1 MFFQKNYNIAIFT
14 VIAALMLWANLGMT
28 QTEWEKYPGNPVL
41 DLGESGTWDDSGVY
55 SHTILFDGSEYKMW
69 YSGHDGSNVRIGY
82 ATSADSIVW
91 EKYPANPVLGLG
103 ADGTWDDIHVRSPTV
118 LFDGA
123 EYRMWYHGF
132 DGSNHR
138 IGYAT
143 SADGIVWVKH
153 PDNPV
158 LDLGASGTWDDVS
171 VVHPTVLFDGT
182 EYKMWYTGSGSNS
195 RIGYATSADG
205 IVWVKYPEN
214 PVLDLGA
221 SGTWDDY
228 QVGAP
233 TVLFDGTKYQMW
245 YAGHDDSIR
254 RIGYATSAD
263 GIAWEKYP
271 DNPVLGLGASGTWD
285 DNEVA
290 GPTVLFDGTKYQ
302 MGYTGRGPD
311 ADVRIGYATS
321 IPDTGSINGT
331 VTDIAGNPLRALVSV
346 INIKWTLTNPD
357 DGFYEITDLEPRTYL
372 VIAIKRGYRAGFARV
387 AVEAGKTITQDFKL
401 RPKSRKDAEDEF
413 TDLYEN
419 YPNPFNPETWI
430 PFKLATDSPVT
441 VSIYNQKSQLIRTIN
456 LGEKRAGNYITKDKA
471 AYWDGR
477 NDFGERVSSGVYF
490 YTFRAGEFKAT
501 RRMLVV
507 K

>member
-1 MFFQKNYNIAIFT
+1 
-14 VIAALMLWANLGMT
+14 
-28 QTEWEKYPGNPVL
+28 
-41 DLGESGTWDDSGVY
+41 
-55 SHTILFDGSEYKMW
+55 
-69 YSGHDGSNVRIGY
+69 
-82 ATSADSIVW
+82 
-91 EKYPANPVLGLG
+91 
-103 ADGTWDDIHVRSPTV
+103 
-118 LFDGA
+118 
-123 EYRMWYHGF
+123 
-132 DGSNHR
+132 
-138 IGYAT
+138 
-143 SADGIVWVKH
+143 
-153 PDNPV
+153 
-158 LDLGASGTWDDVS
+158 
-171 VVHPTVLFDGT
+171 
-182 EYKMWYTGSGSNS
+182 
-195 RIGYATSADG
+195 
-205 IVWVKYPEN
+205 
-214 PVLDLGA
+214 
-221 SGTWDDY
+221 
-228 QVGAP
+228 
-233 TVLFDGTKYQMW
+233 
-245 YAGHDDSIR
+245 
-254 RIGYATSAD
+254 
-263 GIAWEKYP
+263 
-271 DNPVLGLGASGTWD
+271 
-285 DNEVA
+285 
-290 GPTVLFDGTKYQ
+290 